1 MANINLS
8 FSLEKKNGFV
18 LVIREQGNSNG
29 NRVTVKNLINPDFK
43 RWNKKEQ
50 RFIDA
55 TQDAIHNNSV
65 LREMRN
71 KYQTIIDTCNPT
83 SPAELKR
90 MVETG
95 ILVNACVPLTLG
107 AFLKQLIDGMKHE
120 AIKKPSKNYQNY
132 ITLYH
137 KLEAEKEII
146 NVPLCDICN
155 QHFKQFG
162 KFILSLPMDLGK
174 SNYIPLMKRF
184 KSVIRK
190 AYKEELTHNVL
201 TYDYSEKAPTIE
213 RKPRFALTESQY
225 NKFVNLDLSVIAQS
239 GVNREYFKELY
250 RDFCI
255 FLYEMKM
262 RPVDVIRL
270 HSDNVVYLGEKKI
283 ACIQYIAEKKKNY
296 TGYKGVVTN
305 KLTTI
310 AKSIIEKYKGKSS
323 KGYIF
328 PFSMNEYD
336 WDFSNAKEW
345 GKWTI
350 RKQATLEKINAF
362 IKKTAR
368 YVGVEKDRFT
378 LYTFRH
384 SAITHEVE
392 KKNKDICTIA
402 KEAGTS
408 PKKIDKHYFDYI
420 ATL

>member
-1 MANINLS
+1 MNLETKITIYK
-8 FSLEKKNGFV
+8 FTPQVFTL
-18 LVIREQGNSNG
+18 
-29 NRVTVKNLINPDFK
+29 TP
-43 RWNKKEQ
+43 
-50 RFIDA
+50 
-55 TQDAIHNNSV
+55 
-65 LREMRN
+65 
-71 KYQTIIDTCNPT
+71 IIDTCNPT

-270 HSDNVVYLGEKKI
+270 HSDNVVYLGEKKSL
-283 ACIQYIAEKKKNY
+283 AS
-296 TGYKGVVTN
+296 
-305 KLTTI
+305 
-310 AKSIIEKYKGKSS
+310 SI
-323 KGYIF
+323 
-328 PFSMNEYD
+328 
-336 WDFSNAKEW
+336 
-345 GKWTI
+345 
-350 RKQATLEKINAF
+350 
-362 IKKTAR
+362 
-368 YVGVEKDRFT
+368 
-378 LYTFRH
+378 
-384 SAITHEVE
+384 
-392 KKNKDICTIA
+392 
-402 KEAGTS
+402 
-408 PKKIDKHYFDYI
+408 
-420 ATL
+420 

>member
-270 HSDNVVYLGEKKI
+270 HSDNVVYLGEKKSL
-283 ACIQYIAEKKKNY
+283 ASSNQCNANKKNK
-296 TGYKGVVTN
+296 TKKIILCVT
-305 KLTTI
+305 
-310 AKSIIEKYKGKSS
+310 
-323 KGYIF
+323 
-328 PFSMNEYD
+328 
-336 WDFSNAKEW
+336 
-345 GKWTI
+345 
-350 RKQATLEKINAF
+350 
-362 IKKTAR
+362 
-368 YVGVEKDRFT
+368 
-378 LYTFRH
+378 
-384 SAITHEVE
+384 E
-392 KKNKDICTIA
+392 KKNGFVKN
-402 KEAGTS
+402 EA
-408 PKKIDKHYFDYI
+408 
-420 ATL
+420 

>member
-18 LVIREQGNSNG
+18 LVIREQGKSNG
-29 NRVTVKNLINPDFK
+29 NRVTVKNLINPDFT
-43 RWNKKEQ
+43 RWDRKEQ

-55 TQDAIHNNSV
+55 TEDAIHNNSI
-65 LREMRN
+65 LREMKH

-83 SPAELKR
+83 SPTELKR

-107 AFLKQLIDGMKHE
+107 AFLKQLIEGMKHE

-155 QHFKQFG
+155 QHFKLFG
-162 KFILSLPMDLGK
+162 NFILSLPMDLGK

-213 RKPRFALTESQY
+213 RKPRFALTEKQY
-225 NKFVNLDLSVIAQS
+225 NRFVNLDLSNIAQS

-270 HSDNVVYLGEKKI
+270 HSDNVVYLGEKQI

-296 TGYKGVVTN
+296 TDYKGVVTN

-310 AKSIIEKYKGKSS
+310 AKKIIEKYKGKSS

-362 IKKTAR
+362 IKKTAK
-368 YVGVEKDRFT
+368 YIGTDKDSFT

-384 SAITHEVE
+384 SAITHEIE
-392 KKNKDICTIA
+392 KKNKDILIIA

-408 PKKIDKHYFDYI
+408 PKMIDKHYFDYL